1 MGKGKLIIRASVI
14 LIAFLITFIFLQYR
28 GVRKEVLNNRENG
41 SDPVA
46 SIFEHGIESSSGVI
60 ESPTTPNYYWTHD
73 DSVDYGDSPKTYIFG
88 FRLDGNEVV
97 NPRKVTLEGVRNLD
111 WEDIGRD
118 KSNKIIVGDIG
129 NNVNRKD
136 YSIYRFIEPK
146 KGQESIKKEDI
157 EEIVFRFP
165 GEVEYN
171 NESLFYAD
179 DSFYILTKE
188 YGKTKLFR
196 LPENKIDLRRTNI
209 LEFVGE
215 FEFMGD
221 SKLANIMDA
230 ATGADIS
237 DDEMSMVFN
246 TYKGIFL
253 FKRSEKKTNFFDG
266 EVSYLPLKWD
276 FRKFQYE
283 AITFTNK
290 DKELLLTTE
299 QGQVYQV
306 SVEGFKKIRDSKST
320 KVFVEEKDEI
330 GQDRQGI
337 IYKIKH
343 VIYLFQV
350 MVMDIIFR

>member
-1 MGKGKLIIRASVI
+1 MKKILGRGLIVFISFVM
-14 LIAFLITFIFLQYR
+14 AFSFLQYR
-28 GVRKEVLNNRENG
+28 GVRKEVLNNRERG
-41 SDPVA
+41 SDPIA
-46 SIFEHGIESSSGVI
+46 SIFEYGIESSSGVI

-88 FRLDGNEVV
+88 FGLDGDKIV
-97 NPRKVTLEGVRNLD
+97 NPRKVILEGVRNLD

-118 KSNKIIVGDIG
+118 KDNKIIVGDIG

-136 YSIYRFIEPK
+136 YSIYRFEEPK
-146 KGQESIKKEDI
+146 EDQERVKKEDI

-179 DSFYILTKE
+179 DSFYIMTKE

-215 FEFMGD
+215 FEFVGD

-230 ATGADIS
+230 ATGTDIS
-237 DDEMSMVFN
+237 KDEMSMVMN
-246 TYKGIFL
+246 TYKGIYL
-253 FKRSEKKTNFFDG
+253 FKRMEKKTNFLDG
-266 EVSYLPLKWD
+266 EIYYLPLKWD

-283 AITFTNK
+283 AITFIDD
-290 DKELLLTTE
+290 DKGLILTTE
-299 QGQVYQV
+299 QGKVYRV
-306 SVEGFKKIRDSKST
+306 SVEEFKKIRDSQPT
-320 KVFVEEKDEI
+320 EVFVEEKDEV
-330 GQDRQGI
+330 GEDRQGM
-337 IYKIKH
+337 IYKVKH
-343 VIYLFQV
+343 YIYLFQV